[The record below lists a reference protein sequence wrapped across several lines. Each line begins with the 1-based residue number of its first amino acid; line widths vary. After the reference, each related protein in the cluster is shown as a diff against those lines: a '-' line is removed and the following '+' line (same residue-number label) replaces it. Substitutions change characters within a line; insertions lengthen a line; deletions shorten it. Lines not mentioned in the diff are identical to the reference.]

1 MIEKIGK
8 RIGPVSLV
16 FAMSIIGMMAALIVL
31 TSTTGDV
38 QAQCPA
44 GDPLCFEDIFAT
56 VEELTAPTNVMATV
70 DDSDPAAASVTVTWT
85 DGENAAQHIVLLL
98 DSDFA
103 LAQPVHAGQ
112 TDGMTTFQGVPAGSY
127 TVVVVAIESA
137 SHYMYSHGMVSVGQ

>member
-16 FAMSIIGMMAALIVL
+16 FALSIVGMMAALIVL

-44 GDPLCFEDIFAT
+44 GDPLCFEDPFAT
-56 VEELTAPTNVMATV
+56 GEDLTALTAPTNVMATA
-70 DDSDPAAASVTVTWT
+70 DPAAGSVTVTWT
-85 DGENAAQHIVLLL
+85 DGDNAAQHIVLLL

-112 TDGMTTFQGVPAGSY
+112 TDGTTTFQDVSAGSY
-127 TVVVVAIESA
+127 TVVVVAVESA
-137 SHYMYSHGMVSVGQ
+137 SHYLFDYTTVSLGQ